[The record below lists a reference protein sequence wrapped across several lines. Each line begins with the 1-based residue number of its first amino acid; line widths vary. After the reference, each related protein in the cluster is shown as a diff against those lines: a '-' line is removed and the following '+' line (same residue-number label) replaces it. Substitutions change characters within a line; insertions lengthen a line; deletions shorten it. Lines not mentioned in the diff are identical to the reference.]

1 MIELTS
7 PIDPRFKFDV
17 RTVQGLDIDAFDRWL
32 GFKKGR
38 RQSYKT
44 PLSERAAAVKLSQ
57 MGDDQAEVVNE
68 AIANNYAGFFP
79 LKKILAAG
87 QKPEK
92 TNKQIAAE
100 NARFDSENSR
110 SQEYWN
116 KHGLRDD
123 LGRLKLC
130 EALLA
135 RYSVQPEEG
144 DRMEQLR
151 NVVVDCMQS
160 VSSIKV
166 LDNPSLLSMIRALW
180 GEKGVNRLK
189 TRAKVERGQG
199 AERPQDVVDDMARAV
214 HQ

>member
-1 MIELTS
+1 MEGLDEAAWERWKAYRTAIRKPIKSASEHAMKVKLARYGSQQDAVVSQSIENQY
-7 PIDPRFKFDV
+7 
-17 RTVQGLDIDAFDRWL
+17 QGLFDL
-32 GFKKGR
+32 KVSKPQPGEK
-38 RQSYKT
+38 
-44 PLSERAAAVKLSQ
+44 PVKS
-57 MGDDQAEVVNE
+57 D
-68 AIANNYAGFFP
+68 
-79 LKKILAAG
+79 
-87 QKPEK
+87 
-92 TNKQIAAE
+92 KQVAAE

-135 RYSVQPEEG
+135 RYSVQPDDS

-151 NVVVDCMQS
+151 NMVVDCMKS
-160 VSSIKV
+160 ASAVKV
-166 LDNPSLLSMIRALW
+166 LDNPSLLSMIRHLW

-189 TRAKVERGQG
+189 TRAKVEREQG
-199 AERPQDVVDDMARAV
+199 AERPQDVVDNMARAV

>member
-1 MIELTS
+1 
-7 PIDPRFKFDV
+7 
-17 RTVQGLDIDAFDRWL
+17 
-32 GFKKGR
+32 
-38 RQSYKT
+38 
-44 PLSERAAAVKLSQ
+44 VKS
-57 MGDDQAEVVNE
+57 D
-68 AIANNYAGFFP
+68 
-79 LKKILAAG
+79 
-87 QKPEK
+87 
-92 TNKQIAAE
+92 KQVAAE

-116 KHGLRDD
+116 KHGLSDD

-135 RYSVQPEEG
+135 RYSVQPDEG

-151 NVVVDCMQS
+151 NVVVDCMKS
-160 VSSIKV
+160 ASAVKV

>member
-1 MIELTS
+1 MSELDQSAWERWVAFRKAINKPIKLASEHAMKIKLARYGSQQDAVVSQSIENQW
-7 PIDPRFKFDV
+7 
-17 RTVQGLDIDAFDRWL
+17 QGLFDL
-32 GFKKGR
+32 KVSKPQPGEK
-38 RQSYKT
+38 
-44 PLSERAAAVKLSQ
+44 PVKS
-57 MGDDQAEVVNE
+57 D
-68 AIANNYAGFFP
+68 
-79 LKKILAAG
+79 
-87 QKPEK
+87 
-92 TNKQIAAE
+92 KQVAAE

-110 SQEYWN
+110 SQAYWD

-151 NVVVDCMQS
+151 NVVADCMQS

-166 LDNPSLLSMIRALW
+166 LDNPSLLSMIRHLW

-189 TRAKVERGQG
+189 ARAKTERGQG
-199 AERPQDVVDDMARAV
+199 AERSQDVVADMAGAV